1 MSREQA
7 LAALLD
13 DPKLWRGGEH
23 AGLRTEATGHP
34 DFDRLLPGGGWPV
47 GALSELLLPHPGVGE
62 LQLVLPWLAR
72 LTQAGG
78 RAALVGPPHLPY
90 APALADAGV
99 VLSRLLVVNPESES
113 ARHWAAEQLLRAAC
127 FGTVLAWPGRLDG
140 QDLRRLQ
147 LAAETGHAIGILF
160 RGLGQESQA
169 SPAALRIRLEPVAG
183 GLSARILKCRG
194 RVPSQP
200 FRWAA

>member
-47 GALSELLLPHPGVGE
+47 GAVSELLLPHPGVGE

-78 RAALVGPPHLPY
+78 RTCRTRLHWPT
-90 APALADAGV
+90 PA
-99 VLSRLLVVNPESES
+99 S
-113 ARHWAAEQLLRAAC
+113 C
-127 FGTVLAWPGRLDG
+127 
-140 QDLRRLQ
+140 
-147 LAAETGHAIGILF
+147 
-160 RGLGQESQA
+160 
-169 SPAALRIRLEPVAG
+169 
-183 GLSARILKCRG
+183 CRG
-194 RVPSQP
+194 CWS
-200 FRWAA
+200 

>member
-1 MSREQA
+1 M
-7 LAALLD
+7 
-13 DPKLWRGGEH
+13 
-23 AGLRTEATGHP
+23 
-34 DFDRLLPGGGWPV
+34 
-47 GALSELLLPHPGVGE
+47 
-62 LQLVLPWLAR
+62 
-72 LTQAGG
+72 
-78 RAALVGPPHLPY
+78 
-90 APALADAGV
+90 
-99 VLSRLLVVNPESES
+99 NPESES

-160 RGLGQESQA
+160 RDLGQESQA